1 MVVISG
7 LSINALTGLREV
19 HPGDE
24 EVVGSSSGHQA
35 KAVSLG
41 RLCFAAVIAPR
52 GLTPGAASFLTICGS
67 LANYKM

>member
-1 MVVISG
+1 MQWIASVGASVDLRLAVAVIVM
-7 LSINALTGLREV
+7 INVE
-19 HPGDE
+19 
-24 EVVGSSSGHQA
+24 GSSSGHQA